1 MRVADIYIKYLK
13 TGGILLKIQQSKT
26 QFLIFYM
33 SGFLAGILYANM
45 MSDSYLESYGV
56 FSEYFLRRFQITEII
71 PEEYLGYL
79 LRIRIVPAGILF
91 VAGCTKWKRTVA
103 VVALLW
109 TGFASGIVLT
119 AGILRLGIAGI
130 AICAAGVFPQIFFY
144 IPAALVYLWYLYLSP
159 QVRWNGGKSVFTGAM
174 FLAGVV
180 LETYV
185 TPVCL
190 KAVIRLLIRG

>member
-1 MRVADIYIKYLK
+1 M
-13 TGGILLKIQQSKT
+13 KIQQGKT

-45 MSDSYLESYGV
+45 MSDGYLESYGV
-56 FSEYFLRRFQITEII
+56 FSEYFLRQFQITEII
-71 PEEYLGYL
+71 PEEYLAYL
-79 LRIRIVPAGILF
+79 LHIRIVPLGILF
-91 VAGCTKWKRTVA
+91 VAGCTKWKRIVA
-103 VVALLW
+103 VSVLLW

-119 AGILRLGIAGI
+119 AGILRLGAAGI

-159 QVRWNGGKSVFTGAM
+159 QVRWNGGKSIFIGGM

-180 LETYV
+180 LEAYV
-185 TPVCL
+185 NPVCL

>member
-1 MRVADIYIKYLK
+1 M
-13 TGGILLKIQQSKT
+13 KIQQSKK

-45 MSDSYLESYGV
+45 MSDSYLEAYGV
-56 FSEYFLRRFQITEII
+56 FSEYFLRQFQITEII

-79 LRIRIVPAGILF
+79 LRIRIIPAGILV
-91 VAGCTKWKRTVA
+91 VAGCTRWKQIA
-103 VVALLW
+103 VVVVLLW

-119 AGILRLGIAGI
+119 AGILQIGAAGI

-144 IPAALVYLWYLYLSP
+144 VPAALVYLWYLYLSP
-159 QVRWNGGKSVFTGAM
+159 QVRWNSAKSIFTGTM

-180 LETYV
+180 LEAYIN
-185 TPVCL
+185 PVCL
-190 KAVIRLLIRG
+190 KTVIRLFEK